1 MHKINSRRAAMN
13 YSQNIATLVARDS
26 CNSRVKYFRI
36 VDKASAKQV
45 IARYGRMK
53 DKDYKV
59 QRRSGKAEEIRRG
72 RFHHILAH
80 VRFRLVE
87 LKLEDTSRSFF

>member
-1 MHKINSRRAAMN
+1 MHKMNSLRAAVN
-13 YSQNIATLVARDS
+13 YSQNIATLAP